1 MKQYLLSGSFAY
13 DTILLHKGEL
23 HANINPNALTKLNLA
38 FGIDNVKN
46 ELGGTGGNIAYNSA
60 LLDQKPILVGSLGKE
75 DSAAYIEHLEKLNLD
90 TSTLTIIENTPC
102 AHAWILTDTSNNQ
115 ITSFNVGS
123 MKYMPSIPED
133 TADIWHLAPE
143 NPITTA
149 TLALEAVKQNKKY
162 FFDPGQ
168 MIPYYIAGAT
178 KEINTLENIIKHSSA
193 VFVNETEAELLE
205 KSLNKSL
212 QELVKENDLF
222 VIRTLGGSGLD
233 LITKEGTKHIKVA
246 KTEKIVDPT
255 GCGDAFRA
263 GFMFGYTN
271 GFSLEISCKIG
282 ATMGSF
288 AIENMG
294 GQNHNPTFE
303 EINQRLFDSF
313 SIKLVNKNKKPKL
326 N

>member
-1 MKQYLLSGSFAY
+1 MKQYLISGSFAY

-23 HANINPNALTKLNLA
+23 HSNINPNALTKLNLA

-60 LLDQKPILVGSLGKE
+60 LLGQKPVLIGSLGKE
-75 DSAAYIEHLEKLNLD
+75 DCKNYIQHLEDLNLD
-90 TSTLTIIENTPC
+90 TTTLTIIENNSC

-115 ITSFNVGS
+115 ITSFSVGS
-123 MKYMPSIPED
+123 MKYMPKIPTE
-133 TADIWHLAPE
+133 TPEIWHLAPE

-149 TLALEAVKQNKKY
+149 TLALEAMKNNKKY

-168 MIPYYIAGAT
+168 MISYYIAEAT
-178 KEINTLENIIKHSSA
+178 KEINPLENIIKNASA
-193 VFVNETEAELLE
+193 IFVNEHEAELLE

-212 QELVKENDLF
+212 SQIVSENENELF
-222 VIRTLGGSGLD
+222 IIRTLGGDGLD
-233 LITKEGTKHIKVA
+233 LITKKEIKHIEVA
-246 KTEKIVDPT
+246 KTNQIVDPT
-255 GCGDAFRA
+255 GCGDALRA

-271 GFSLEISCKIG
+271 GLSLETSCMIG

-294 GQNHNPTFE
+294 GQNHNPTIQ
-303 EINQRLFDSF
+303 EINQRLLNSF
-313 SIKLVNKNKKPKL
+313 GISLINKKFKY
-326 N
+326 